1 MAKPNRS
8 TLSLVWRLLTLM
20 KTLLPWIILAVGFAV
35 MGFVITVSIPTGIA
49 YLGLLAIRQ
58 EVIPI
63 LALYLLIAL
72 AFLRG
77 FVR

>member
-35 MGFVITVSIPTGIA
+35 MGFVITVSIPT
-49 YLGLLAIRQ
+49 
-58 EVIPI
+58 E
-63 LALYLLIAL
+63 
-72 AFLRG
+72 
-77 FVR
+77 